1 MDLQL
6 AVVLDKAKLAEFVQE
21 VVDARAVV
29 PTRAAITSWLIGMA
43 TVRNSAPAEPNSPW
57 QA

>member
-6 AVVLDKAKLAEFVQE
+6 AVLLDKAKLAEFVQE

-29 PTRAAITSWLIGMA
+29 PTRAAITS
-43 TVRNSAPAEPNSPW
+43 
-57 QA
+57 